1 MIDFERIDKLEKDF
15 SLLTD
20 LYGKVIHRQEMIL
33 EDCAETF
40 AIIASEIQVVRTQLV
55 EMMEMLESNKK
66 NKTEHDNTK
75 SPQH

>member
-1 MIDFERIDKLEKDF
+1 MPDWKRIDKLEKDF

-40 AIIASEIQVVRTQLV
+40 AIIASEIQVVGKQLV
-55 EMMEMLESNKK
+55 EMRELLDGKK
-66 NKTEHDNTK
+66 NKKPEHNNAKPT
-75 SPQH
+75 QH

>member
-1 MIDFERIDKLEKDF
+1 MTDFERIDKLEKDF

-20 LYGKVIHRQEMIL
+20 LYGKVIHRQESIL

-40 AIIASEIQVVRTQLV
+40 AIIASEIQVVRNQLV
-55 EMMEMLESNKK
+55 EMREYLEPKK
-66 NKTEHDNTK
+66 DSKHDNTK